1 VSDVDS
7 SRITSVTLCPGSAR
21 RVAASAYDRPVPLS
35 ATSGHAGADR
45 CPGVV
50 AVHPAA
56 DGGLVRIR
64 VPGGRLAR
72 GAFGAVASAAVQLGN
87 GRLELTGRANLQL
100 RGLRPGAADELAGL
114 LSEHGLLPSAAHDR
128 ARNVLASPLS
138 GLDGRGAC
146 DVRPLVGELD
156 RSLCAEAELAGLP
169 GRFLFALDD
178 GRRDVAAL
186 GADVSLVGLP
196 GERLGLLVGG
206 ADSGL
211 RYAPRAA
218 VAALLA
224 VARAFL
230 RRRPNERT
238 WRVRELPGGP
248 LSLLDGPVP
257 AQGAIAVPGPA
268 GGAIRL
274 PEASVVGPVGPVVQL
289 DGRVALGLGV
299 PLGALT
305 PARCAALL
313 AEAREEVV
321 LTPWRGVLLP
331 GLTAGAAV
339 AAGARLA
346 EAGLLLDP
354 ADPGLRVSACTGRPG
369 CAHALADVRTDA
381 RPVSGAV
388 AVHWSGCERR
398 CGRPAGP
405 VLDVVALSGGG
416 YQVATQ

>member
-1 VSDVDS
+1 
-7 SRITSVTLCPGSAR
+7 
-21 RVAASAYDRPVPLS
+21 VPLS

-45 CPGVV
+45 CPGVL

-72 GAFGAVASAAVQLGN
+72 AAFGAVAWAARELGN
-87 GRLELTGRANLQL
+87 GQLELTGRANLQL
-100 RGLRPGAADELAGL
+100 RGLRSGATEELAGR
-114 LSEHGLLPSAAHDR
+114 LSEHGLLPSVAHDR

-146 DVRPLVGELD
+146 DVRPLVGDLD
-156 RSLCAEAELAGLP
+156 RSLCAEAELARLP

-178 GRRDVAAL
+178 GRGDVAGL
-186 GADVSLVGLP
+186 GADVSLIGLP

-206 ADSGL
+206 IDAGL
-211 RYAPRAA
+211 RYAPREA

-230 RRRPNERT
+230 RRRPDERT

-248 LSLLDGPVP
+248 LSVLEGPMPAHGAGGSLSLLGDPVP
-257 AQGAIAVPGPA
+257 EGATARPDPP
-268 GGAIRL
+268 GGAIEV
-274 PEASVVGPVGPVVQL
+274 PEPSVVGPVGPVGQL

-313 AEAREEVV
+313 AEARDEVV
-321 LTPWRGVLLP
+321 LTPWRGALLP
-331 GLTAGAAV
+331 GLTARAAE
-339 AAGARLA
+339 AAGTRLA

-354 ADPGLRVSACTGRPG
+354 TDPRLRVSACTGRPG
-369 CAHALADVRTDA
+369 CAKALADVRADA
-381 RPVSGAV
+381 RPVPGAA
-388 AVHWSGCERR
+388 AVHWSGCGRR
-398 CGRPAGP
+398 CGRPPGD
-405 VLDVVALSGGG
+405 VRDVVALSGGG
-416 YQVATQ
+416 YQMAAP